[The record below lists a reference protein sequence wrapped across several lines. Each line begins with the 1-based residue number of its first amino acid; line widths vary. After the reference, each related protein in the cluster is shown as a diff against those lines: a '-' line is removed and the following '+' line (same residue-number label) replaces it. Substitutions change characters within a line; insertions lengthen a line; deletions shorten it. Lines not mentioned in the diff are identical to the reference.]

1 MENVNPLVF
10 KCCNNDPQFLI
21 TYSVAGEL
29 KTYSVCKECLKLG
42 CFSKYIVSKTP
53 TSNSMDWKKIDGEF
67 FDENVETEIINE
79 KFGETVEQSE
89 NLAEQNEEKPV
100 QFGSKNK
107 RGAIL

>member
-1 MENVNPLVF
+1 MNNGLIF
-10 KCCNNDPQFLI
+10 QCCKKEPSFVV
-21 TYSVAGEL
+21 TYSVAGEEKKYL
-29 KTYSVCKECLKLG
+29 ICSDCIKLG

-53 TSNSMDWKKIDGEF
+53 ISNSMDCKKIDGEF

-107 RGAIL
+107 RGTIL

>member
-1 MENVNPLVF
+1 MMNGQIF
-10 KCCNNDPQFLI
+10 RCCKKTPKFSI
-21 TYSVAGEL
+21 TYTVNGSEKEYL
-29 KTYSVCKECLKLG
+29 VCSDCINLE

-53 TSNSMDWKKIDGEF
+53 ISNSMDWKKIDGEF
-67 FDENVETEIINE
+67 FDENVENEIINE

>member
-1 MENVNPLVF
+1 
-10 KCCNNDPQFLI
+10 
-21 TYSVAGEL
+21 
-29 KTYSVCKECLKLG
+29 
-42 CFSKYIVSKTP
+42 
-53 TSNSMDWKKIDGEF
+53 MDWKKIDGEF
-67 FDENVETEIINE
+67 FDENVENEIINE